1 MPNPFN
7 QSDYEDQQREK
18 LRNLISSHTQPFP
31 QDSAKRQHQNLTPRS
46 PRLIERVLTVD
57 EQVIYQAHAQ
67 PARYFA
73 KRFAAKEAAAK
84 ALGTG
89 IGRGISFQHFNIRN
103 DEFGRPMLELH
114 GAAADLAAKLGL
126 RQTWLSIS
134 DEQAFAMATVI
145 FES

>member
-1 MPNPFN
+1 MAIVGLGTDIVDINRIE
-7 QSDYEDQQREK
+7 QS
-18 LRNLISSHTQPFP
+18 L
-31 QDSAKRQHQNLTPRS
+31 ARS
-46 PRLIERVLTVD
+46 PRLIERVLTAA
-57 EQVIYQAHAQ
+57 EQQIFAGHAQ

-103 DEFGRPMLELH
+103 DALGRPELELT
-114 GAAADLAAKLGL
+114 GAAAERAALL
-126 RQTWLSIS
+126 DVRSCWLSIS

-145 FES
+145 LES